1 MTFLYV
7 VYVEKLLEKLF
18 VIVMFTLTIANHFFV
33 VAKGVFVYGPTD
45 DKKLWIMWRTIPFM
59 M

>member
-1 MTFLYV
+1 MTRLMTFLYV

-45 DKKLWIMWRTIPFM
+45 DKKL
-59 M
+59 